1 MKTKREIGMEFF
13 KQGYNC
19 SQAVVLTFAEDF
31 GVEPEMAKRI
41 ASGFGG
47 GMGRMRE
54 VCGAVSGMVLIAGLM
69 NGMTMPKDAKAKKE
83 NYDLVQEMENQF
95 REQNGSIICHEL
107 LGLGTDKPTVRAEAM
122 EGTMPEVRTAEYYRK
137 RPCAELVG
145 DACEI
150 IEDLLKR

>member
-54 VCGAVSGMVLIAGLM
+54 VCGAVSCIVTA
-69 NGMTMPKDAKAKKE
+69 
-83 NYDLVQEMENQF
+83 
-95 REQNGSIICHEL
+95 
-107 LGLGTDKPTVRAEAM
+107 TVRISM
-122 EGTMPEVRTAEYYRK
+122 NKTPKTIQIFFMVRF
-137 RPCAELVG
+137 LS
-145 DACEI
+145 
-150 IEDLLKR
+150 DL